1 MSVSILSPYFL
12 TSSTTIFVIFVCGLG
27 MYQGRFME
35 SFRKVRSQRKN
46 VHSCTIFWGS
56 RSDPLGECRIKKGLL
71 LEKKTLSVRFT
82 QQFPDCV

>member
-1 MSVSILSPYFL
+1 
-12 TSSTTIFVIFVCGLG
+12 
-27 MYQGRFME
+27 ME